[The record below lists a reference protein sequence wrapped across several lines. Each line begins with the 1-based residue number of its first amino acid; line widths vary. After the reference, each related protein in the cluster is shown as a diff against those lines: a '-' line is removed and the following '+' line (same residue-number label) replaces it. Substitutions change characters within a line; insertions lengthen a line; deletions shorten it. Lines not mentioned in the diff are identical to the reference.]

1 MVIAVGAM
9 VIAVE
14 KMVIAVEAMVIA
26 VEAIVIA
33 VEATV
38 ISAVAIVF
46 ICFHS
51 SASIDPLLQSRPRM
65 YCEAHQAAV
74 SIKYHG
80 CFWTKTPKA

>member
-1 MVIAVGAM
+1 MVIAVGA
-9 VIAVE
+9 
-14 KMVIAVEAMVIA
+14 MVIAVEAMVIA

-51 SASIDPLLQSRPRM
+51 SASIAPLSPPSRPRI

-80 CFWTKTPKA
+80 CF

>member
-1 MVIAVGAM
+1 MVIAEG
-9 VIAVE
+9 
-14 KMVIAVEAMVIA
+14 AMVIA

-51 SASIDPLLQSRPRM
+51 SASIDPSRQVVHAFLAKLIRQLFP
-65 YCEAHQAAV
+65 
-74 SIKYHG
+74 
-80 CFWTKTPKA
+80 